1 MDIRLIAVGR
11 MKEKYLNDG
20 IAEYRKRISRFASFN
35 IVEIKDESA
44 PENLSAKELEK
55 VKEVEGKRI
64 LEAIK
69 PGEYV
74 IALVVKGKRLT
85 SEEFSALFSDV
96 KLRGFS
102 KITFLIGGSNGLSD
116 EVMARADLSLSF
128 SSFTFPHQLMRLILT
143 EQIYRALTI
152 EAGIPYHK

>member
-85 SEEFSALFSDV
+85 SEEFSALLSDV

-102 KITFLIGGSNGLSD
+102 KVAFLIGGSNGLSD
-116 EVMARADLSLSF
+116 EVTARADLSLSF

>member
-1 MDIRLIAVGR
+1 MDIRLVAVGR

-20 IAEYRKRISRFASFN
+20 IAEYQKRITRFASFN

-44 PENLSAKELEK
+44 PESLSAKELEK
-55 VKEVEGKRI
+55 VKDVEGKRI

-69 PGEYV
+69 PGEFV

-85 SEEFSALFSDV
+85 SEEFSALLSDV

-102 KITFLIGGSNGLSD
+102 KVAFLIGGSNGLSD
-116 EVMARADLSLSF
+116 EVTARADLSLSF